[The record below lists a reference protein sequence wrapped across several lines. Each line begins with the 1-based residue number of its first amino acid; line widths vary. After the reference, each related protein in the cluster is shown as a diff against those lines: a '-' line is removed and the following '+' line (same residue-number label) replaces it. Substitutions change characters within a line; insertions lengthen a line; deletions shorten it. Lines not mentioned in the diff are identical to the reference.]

1 MRVIRWNERIQ
12 WRVLFGSMN
21 TVEVVPESCR
31 DRADLGTEMVVEMD
45 TQAEVECSLIRRH
58 LRLVEGDEDKE
69 APRLTR

>member
-1 MRVIRWNERIQ
+1 
-12 WRVLFGSMN
+12 MN